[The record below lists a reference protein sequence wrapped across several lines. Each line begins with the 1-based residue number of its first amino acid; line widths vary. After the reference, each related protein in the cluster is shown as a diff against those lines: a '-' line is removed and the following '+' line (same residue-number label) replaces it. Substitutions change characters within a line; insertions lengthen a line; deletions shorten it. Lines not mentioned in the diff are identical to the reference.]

1 MANVA
6 YLLSMREKAVA
17 QGDLGTYRA
26 ITADLRRHG
35 YADDDP
41 RTRADEGFETA
52 VPDEMERAVP
62 KPKGGRPKLPRCEHG
77 RIVGRCMECESD
89 DDGPVAA

>member
-1 MANVA
+1 MASIA

-17 QGDLGTYRA
+17 HGDLGTYRA

-35 YADDDP
+35 YADNDP
-41 RTRADEGFETA
+41 RTRAGEGFETA
-52 VPDEMERAVP
+52 VPEGMEQAVP

-77 RIVGRCMECESD
+77 RIVGRCEECRHED
-89 DDGPVAA
+89 A